1 MVPEPEVDWALV
13 TEVRPV
19 ARARKARLLN
29 EEDMTGCV
37 VNGILDEMS

>member
-1 MVPEPEVDWALV
+1 VVPEPEVDWALV

-29 EEDMTGCV
+29 EEDMMGCV
-37 VNGILDEMS
+37 VCCVLDEMS